1 MLTHTVC
8 AIIEAEAAGTPDAA
22 AAAAQGADLA
32 GAAAGVMHNL
42 LHPAL
47 RAWNTRAQHQALLA
61 AIAQVFRMVR
71 QKCRSIPL
79 SFSTFANPRF
89 LNFALGVGGAFL
101 HCAEFP
107 CCDRSRG

>member
-1 MLTHTVC
+1 MLDVLTHTVC

-47 RAWNTRAQHQALLA
+47 RAWNTRAQHQAGA
-61 AIAQVFRMVR
+61 YTRPFSAQ
-71 QKCRSIPL
+71 PE
-79 SFSTFANPRF
+79 PF
-89 LNFALGVGGAFL
+89 LTQHA
-101 HCAEFP
+101 
-107 CCDRSRG
+107 S